1 MMQLLQI
8 LAAVKI
14 ANPAP
19 RTSLELEGKLGMSAA
34 CVDRPG
40 STGAN
45 PDNMDGH
52 RDPDGLNAPGGE
64 EAMERG
70 CPCKQELAL

>member
-1 MMQLLQI
+1 MMQLLQV
-8 LAAVKI
+8 LATVKI

-52 RDPDGLNAPGGE
+52 RDPDGIYLLNCHRVAQ
-64 EAMERG
+64 A
-70 CPCKQELAL
+70 

>member
-1 MMQLLQI
+1 MMMQLLQV
-8 LAAVKI
+8 LAAGKI

-19 RTSLELEGKLGMSAA
+19 RTSLELEGKLVMSAA
-34 CVDRPG
+34 CADRPG

-52 RDPDGLNAPGGE
+52 RDPNGIYFLNCHRVAQ
-64 EAMERG
+64 A
-70 CPCKQELAL
+70 